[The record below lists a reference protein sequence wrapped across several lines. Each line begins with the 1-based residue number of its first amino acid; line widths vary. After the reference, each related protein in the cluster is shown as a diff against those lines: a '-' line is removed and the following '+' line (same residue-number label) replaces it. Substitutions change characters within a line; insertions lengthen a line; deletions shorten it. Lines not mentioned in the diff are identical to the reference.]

1 MGENPRPVV
10 LGVVRGQP
18 DEVLR
23 TASGL
28 AARLGAELICATV
41 NPARFLV
48 AESADGHV
56 TSASIDPDFHDAHDD
71 ELDPEV
77 AGHLAA
83 VLDPVGVRW
92 STRLLAGD
100 PADALARLA
109 RTVDAE
115 LIVVGTHGP
124 GRGIHE
130 LFNRSVA
137 IHLAHRQTRPVVVV
151 PAGAAGAAGPADPE
165 RPSAGTPA

>member
-18 DEVLR
+18 EEVLR
-23 TASGL
+23 VASGL
-28 AARLGAELICATV
+28 AVRLGTELICATV
-41 NPARFLV
+41 NPARFV
-48 AESADGHV
+48 VSESADGHV
-56 TSASIDPDFHDAHDD
+56 TSAPIDPDFHDAHDD
-71 ELDPEV
+71 ELDPDLLER
-77 AGHLAA
+77 LASA
-83 VLDPVGVRW
+83 LDAVGVRW

-109 RTVDAE
+109 QTVDAE
-115 LIVVGTHGP
+115 LVVVGTHGP

-151 PAGAAGAAGPADPE
+151 PMVPPGTGSLPAE
-165 RPSAGTPA
+165 GRA

>member
-18 DEVLR
+18 EEVLR

-41 NPARFLV
+41 NPARFV
-48 AESADGHV
+48 VSESADGHV
-56 TSASIDPDFHDAHDD
+56 TSAPIDPDFHDAHDD
-71 ELDPEV
+71 ELDPE
-77 AGHLAA
+77 LAERLA
-83 VLDPVGVRW
+83 SALDAVGVRW

-124 GRGIHE
+124 GRGVHD

-137 IHLAHRQTRPVVVV
+137 IHLAHRQHRPVVVV
-151 PAGAAGAAGPADPE
+151 PAVPPGTEPVPAGS
-165 RPSAGTPA
+165 PS